1 MENKKITIQDICSM
15 KGKRKITMLTAYDY
29 PLASLIDRAGID
41 MILVGDSV
49 ANVVLG
55 LESTTQVGM
64 TEMIYHS
71 KAVTRAVK
79 SALVVGD
86 MPYESYQIGSSE
98 SVNPVRNK
106 NLAKREIK
114 ISNGVNPVKNSN
126 SSDVKG
132 KISNGVKNARRFID
146 EAGCDTVK
154 LEWFDQCLEV
164 TEAIIKAG
172 IAVMGHIG
180 LTPQTADKLG
190 GFKVQGR
197 DAEAAQRLIKQA
209 QDLERLGCFSIVLE
223 CVPDKI
229 AEIITNKLNIPTIGI
244 GAGAGCDGQVLVTH
258 DLLGLFERFKPK
270 FVKQYIN
277 LSSQIQNAI
286 QDYKKEVIEGKFP
299 TKEHS
304 FRIKEEEL
312 RKIE

>member
-1 MENKKITIQDICSM
+1 MANNKITIQDIRGM
-15 KGKRKITMLTAYDY
+15 KGKRKITMLTAYDF

-64 TEMIYHS
+64 AEMIHHS
-71 KAVTRAVK
+71 KAVARAVK
-79 SALVVGD
+79 SALLIGD
-86 MPYESYQIGSSE
+86 MPYESYQ
-98 SVNPVRNK
+98 VNPG
-106 NLAKREIK
+106 E
-114 ISNGVNPVKNSN
+114 S
-126 SSDVKG
+126 
-132 KISNGVKNARRFID
+132 VKNARRFIE
-146 EAGCDTVK
+146 EAGCDAVK
-154 LEWFDQCLEV
+154 LEWFDKCLEV

-172 IAVMGHIG
+172 IKVMGHIG

-197 DAEAAQRLIKQA
+197 DAEAAQRIIKQA

-229 AEIITNKLNIPTIGI
+229 AEIITDKLNIPTIGI
-244 GAGAGCDGQVLVTH
+244 GAGIHCDGQVLVTH

-270 FVKQYIN
+270 FVKQYVN
-277 LSSQIQNAI
+277 LSSQIQKAI
-286 QDYKKEVIEGKFP
+286 EDYKKEVIEGKFP
-299 TKEHS
+299 AKEHS
-304 FRIKEEEL
+304 FTIKEEEL
-312 RKIE
+312 RKLDVPKNERP